1 MEVASAES
9 WSVPYF
15 LRQDCSRMG
24 RTLFRGSGR
33 MRDLPIYVA
42 MGAFLLIGVG
52 ALARPTLV
60 TAQFGMS
67 ELTAAGR
74 NEVRAVYGGFGV
86 LMAGVLVVALQRAE
100 LRGGILLTLA
110 CALGGMAAG
119 RARCVRPSRGRPD
132 PIHHLA
138 TFGQ

>member
-1 MEVASAES
+1 
-9 WSVPYF
+9 
-15 LRQDCSRMG
+15 
-24 RTLFRGSGR
+24 

-42 MGAFLLIGVG
+42 MAAFLLMGVG

-60 TAQFGMS
+60 TAQFGMPD
-67 ELTAAGR
+67 LTAAGR

-86 LMAGVLVVALQRAE
+86 LMAWMLLIALQRAD

-119 RARCVRPSRGRPD
+119 RVLSALIDRRIDRWPLCYLLLEAA
-132 PIHHLA
+132 LA
-138 TFGQ
+138 LLLIRAM

>member
-1 MEVASAES
+1 
-9 WSVPYF
+9 
-15 LRQDCSRMG
+15 
-24 RTLFRGSGR
+24 

-42 MGAFLLIGVG
+42 MGAFLLMGVG

-119 RARCVRPSRGRPD
+119 RALSGLIDRRIDRWPLCYLLLEAV
-132 PIHHLA
+132 LA
-138 TFGQ
+138 PLLLSAI